1 MLISR
6 DTVLYIAR
14 LARLRLADGE
24 VEHMRRDLDAVL
36 GYVASLQSLDTAGV
50 APTTHV
56 LEIATLLRR
65 DEVAGVLAVSEVVR
79 NAPEHTESAM
89 VVPKVLE

>member
-56 LEIATLLRR
+56 LEIATPLRR